1 MDEKGIGSLTVE
13 QEYIQS
19 CKHAAKKGKSMGL
32 DVSSIVVSALALVGT
47 LAGSYWSNKK
57 TTAMIIYRLEQLEK
71 KQDKH
76 NTLIERTY
84 KLEEYV
90 AIHDEKI
97 KVANHRIDDLEKAV
111 E

>member
-1 MDEKGIGSLTVE
+1 MGI
-13 QEYIQS
+13 
-19 CKHAAKKGKSMGL
+19 
-32 DVSSIVVSALALVGT
+32 DVSSIIVAALALVGT
-47 LAGSYWSNKK
+47 LVGSYLSNRK
-57 TTAMIIYRLEQLEK
+57 TTALISYRLEQLER

-84 KLEEYV
+84 KLEEDV
-90 AIHDEKI
+90 AIQAEKI

>member
-1 MDEKGIGSLTVE
+1 MGI
-13 QEYIQS
+13 
-19 CKHAAKKGKSMGL
+19 
-32 DVSSIVVSALALVGT
+32 DVSSIIVAALALVGT
-47 LAGSYWSNKK
+47 LAGSYFSNRK
-57 TTAMIIYRLEQLEK
+57 TTALISYRLEQLER

-84 KLEEYV
+84 KLEEDV
-90 AIHDEKI
+90 AIQAEKI